1 MMPMSFTPRGSFLRR
16 LQPETIMRVLFLLWS
31 LVLIFC
37 QSMPGAVG
45 DLYDSLECRNQ
56 HGHCRRLCFH
66 NERPIGTCT
75 NRRQL
80 CCK

>member
-1 MMPMSFTPRGSFLRR
+1 
-16 LQPETIMRVLFLLWS
+16 MRIFFLLG
-31 LVLIFC
+31 IFLLFIC
-37 QSMPGAVG
+37 QSTPASRN
-45 DLYDSLECRNQ
+45 LYDSLECSNN

-75 NRRQL
+75 NGRQH